1 MDDVWMVN
9 NHHHRSRWRRWRR
22 RWRRCWW
29 YMIGSVLR
37 TGLPSVLD
45 KVSLTSPPRVGH
57 RHQKSQQMQEQN
69 AASPAYYMCSHPQSH
84 KMTTNWEFLGISW
97 DSLRLLEIPRNT
109 MDLTLSQPT
118 KDVSICKHVFLT
130 WTLTYTR
137 PVSFLTQTPVKPL

>member
-1 MDDVWMVN
+1 MTTML
-9 NHHHRSRWRRWRR
+9 
-22 RWRRCWW
+22 
-29 YMIGSVLR
+29 MIYDRKR
-37 TGLPSVLD
+37 TAYRAAKCPRQSI
-45 KVSLTSPPRVGH
+45 TYSPPTVGH

-118 KDVSICKHVFLT
+118 KDVFFR
-130 WTLTYTR
+130 TYTR
-137 PVSFLTQTPVKPL
+137 PVF